1 MFLMSADQPL
11 ALAEAT
17 VQLRG
22 LLQGETDLVANA
34 ANCAA
39 FLVQQLGDINWL
51 GFYFLQGEELLLGP
65 FQGHPACVRIPVG
78 QGVCGTAVSTAR
90 TQVVADVHSFP
101 GHIACDVNSRSELV
115 VPLWRGDAVVGV
127 IDVDSPQMD
136 RFQAADVQY
145 VEALAA
151 VFSEMQYT

>member
-11 ALAEAT
+11 ALEEAA

-22 LLQGETDLVANA
+22 LLRGETDLVANA

-65 FQGHPACVRIPVG
+65 FQGRPACVRIAVG

-115 VPLWRGDAVVGV
+115 VPLWRGDAVAGV

-136 RFQAADVQY
+136 RFQAADVHY
-145 VEALAA
+145 VETLAA